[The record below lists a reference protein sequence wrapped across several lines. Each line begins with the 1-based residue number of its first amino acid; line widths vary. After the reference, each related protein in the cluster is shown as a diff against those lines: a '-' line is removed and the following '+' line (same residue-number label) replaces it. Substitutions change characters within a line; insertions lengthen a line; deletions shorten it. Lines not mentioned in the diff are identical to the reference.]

1 MLLNH
6 TSPQKVAACRVR
18 GVLFEITEHLHRP
31 KSRKSHANRRNH
43 EKKHWYAL
51 VPITS
56 PNCSPLFSFPGIGS
70 HKNLRMFQGCF
81 FQRRWK
87 NTMIFPVRDCYS
99 FKDEPLTK
107 GGHELHLAWPWS
119 AEFNWGSISTVPR
132 KVQHGWPF
140 ISLSVFLLLGHP
152 TVLGIVCSC
161 APTCCLSF
169 PASKT

>member
-87 NTMIFPVRDCYS
+87 KHHDLSCTRLLQLQRWTPDQGRTRVTLGVAVKCWVQLRLHFNSPPKGSTRLTFHFTFSIFIAGAS
-99 FKDEPLTK
+99 
-107 GGHELHLAWPWS
+107 H
-119 AEFNWGSISTVPR
+119 GSR
-132 KVQHGWPF
+132 N
-140 ISLSVFLLLGHP
+140 
-152 TVLGIVCSC
+152 CM
-161 APTCCLSF
+161 
-169 PASKT
+169 